1 MITFGYKSKISG
13 PVRALVAIAVGI
25 MMILAKDQA
34 MNMVV
39 KIIAAFILA
48 SGVVSLMVGLKNKAN
63 GTFSLMAFNAVV
75 DIVIAVFLFVFD
87 SFVANLIIYLIGI
100 VLLIFGAIQLV
111 SLFSANKVVKLGT
124 GAFIMPSLVTLIGL
138 FLLFNP
144 VFIKSSISIIAG
156 IALIIYG
163 ISELGSSWRMKKVMD
178 EYEIKKA
185 EQTVDETDD
194 QGVSQDDIKDVD
206 YEKVDEQ

>member
-124 GAFIMPSLVTLIGL
+124 WAFIMPSLVTLIGL